1 MPHIVKEIT
10 STSPEKKYWEENL
23 NLSFWKLAWLAEVLD
38 IQCRDL
44 RGAQRVQKPL
54 EDVKEKWAIKCCSQN
69 LCDQKVN
76 FCGDCRVPSS
86 SGPTLSSSFFS
97 TFSPRSSSAVSFW
110 SLINIFLLRH
120 QFVMLIP
127 CRWGFA
133 KATLPWKAESILS
146 GDLYAVV
153 GDYFPFYETFHLF
166 ETLQCGYVSPRQ

>member
-1 MPHIVKEIT
+1 M
-10 STSPEKKYWEENL
+10 
-23 NLSFWKLAWLAEVLD
+23 LD

-44 RGAQRVQKPL
+44 RGALRVQKPL

-110 SLINIFLLRH
+110 SLINVFFLRY
-120 QFVMLIP
+120 QFVMLIAC
-127 CRWGFA
+127 CRGFA
-133 KATLPWKAESILS
+133 KSTLPWKLCRTLLVLGLDPIGLWVQEGLGRHKALEHD
-146 GDLYAVV
+146 GEGVV
-153 GDYFPFYETFHLF
+153 G
-166 ETLQCGYVSPRQ
+166 GSPGCRRGGRGMEGGRV